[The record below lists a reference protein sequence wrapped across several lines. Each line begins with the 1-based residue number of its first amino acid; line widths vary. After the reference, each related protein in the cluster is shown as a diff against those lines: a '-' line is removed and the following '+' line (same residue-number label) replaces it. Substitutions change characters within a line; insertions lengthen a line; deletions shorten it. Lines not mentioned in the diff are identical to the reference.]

1 MSFNLE
7 RPSGSAPL
15 LKWYTISCDSKF
27 AQTSDQVTGRLLL
40 EIQTYTRASFKGLP
54 PPWELDDDDA
64 EVPQVALSQI
74 FWWYKGIIHIT
85 VAAGFHMPKMVIMS
99 SLVKSLEKDHFCL
112 QLYVDALYF
121 PHMVTRVGGQFN
133 CTRLSCITMIVLSN
147 RVYLKRRWVMA
158 FISRS
163 CISSLPP

>member
-1 MSFNLE
+1 MCYIKQEYLGSVSFNLA
-7 RPSGSAPL
+7 RPPGSAPL

-27 AQTSDQVTGRLLL
+27 AQTSDRVTGRLLL

-74 FWWYKGIIHIT
+74 FWWYKGIVHIT

-99 SLVKSLEKDHFCL
+99 SLVKSLENDQFCL
-112 QLYVDALYF
+112 KLLSMLFTPSFGDKSWRSIQLHSFVLHHDDS
-121 PHMVTRVGGQFN
+121 TQQ
-133 CTRLSCITMIVLSN
+133 SC
-147 RVYLKRRWVMA
+147 
-158 FISRS
+158 
-163 CISSLPP
+163 